1 MYLLNQQST
10 KILKGRF
17 SSSLTSS
24 SFCLPSPANFT
35 RSMTSSFSPS
45 PLNLPRF
52 DLSSLSASSLQSSID
67 HAFVSAKSIPNKL
80 IELGSEED
88 LVICDKGVPF
98 LITVMSSS
106 GYTRK
111 NEISPANLISND
123 KGSSKR
129 SWPPVDAFDSLDDG
143 SISAGGIVSN
153 GEEASLKLSDQAVVC
168 EISTT
173 PSSSLQKNR
182 PLFAIALNKFPARA
196 KHLLIISRRWAPQ
209 SSPLDRG
216 SFEVLWACVSLLKGV
231 AFFNGGFRSGASQPR
246 RHCQF
251 IPFESLKEVARLYG
265 GVQKEDGSSG
275 DNVKERVTLPI
286 HHLILAAE
294 ASLNPKRGVS
304 FTISQ
309 FNFKHRFA
317 IVRDMAYTE
326 VFEIYKTI
334 LSELDLPCPDE
345 ENTEEEEKS
354 FKRLLHDPLRGLP
367 RSAAEDA
374 GSHNVVVTEEFMFVV
389 PRVTDGARDDNGE
402 DIVGVNALLFCG
414 LALVKKDGVSVI
426 KRLGCFEVMKR
437 VSFSY
442 E

>member
-1 MYLLNQQST
+1 M
-10 KILKGRF
+10 I
-17 SSSLTSS
+17 SSSL
-24 SFCLPSPANFT
+24 NI
-35 RSMTSSFSPS
+35 
-45 PLNLPRF
+45 PRF
-52 DLSSLSASSLQSSID
+52 DSSSLSASSLQSAID

-88 LVICDKGVPF
+88 LVISDKGVPF

-123 KGSSKR
+123 NGSSKR

-143 SISAGGIVSN
+143 SIAAGGIINN

-173 PSSSLQKNR
+173 PSSLQKNR
-182 PLFAIALNKFPARA
+182 PFFAIALNKFPARA

-251 IPFESLKEVARLYG
+251 IPYESLKEVARLYG
-265 GVQKEDGSSG
+265 GVQNVDGLSG

-294 ASLNPKRGVS
+294 ASLNPKRGTS

-317 IVRDMAYTE
+317 IVRDMTYNE

-334 LSELDLPCPDE
+334 ISELDLPYPDE
-345 ENTEEEEKS
+345 ESTEEEEKS

-414 LALVKKDGVSVI
+414 LALVKKDGVGVI

-437 VSFSY
+437 VSFSN